1 MKQMTKKWFF
11 AAALLVPLS
20 ICGCFS
26 SWHASPF
33 NGGVGLEGETV
44 LIVPFREAL
53 AGADLWYGES
63 RRGSTITKGIRM
75 WATNQEVD
83 ARFVTGE
90 RVEEA
95 QKTIRNWAKPRLSD
109 ADWARIGGNVG
120 ARFVVEGSVD
130 KLQLKDPR
138 SVGFFS
144 ALAVISYRVI
154 DTDKARIVHQ
164 RKSWRVGRDRGNEG
178 QFKVDLEF
186 DNPREIELRLLA
198 LVAKRLGE
206 ELYGYYD

>member
-1 MKQMTKKWFF
+1 MKMKMNGLS
-11 AAALLVPLS
+11 AAALLLPLS
-20 ICGCFS
+20 MCGCFS

-33 NGGVGLEGETV
+33 NGGEGLEGQTV
-44 LIVPFREAL
+44 LLVPFRETL

-63 RRGSTITKGIRM
+63 RRGQTITKGVRV
-75 WATNQEVD
+75 WAAGQEVD

-95 QKTIRNWAKPRLSD
+95 QKAIRNWAKPRLSD
-109 ADWARIGGNVG
+109 AEWARIGRNVG
-120 ARFVVEGSVD
+120 ARFLVEGSID
-130 KLQLKDPR
+130 RLQLKDPR
-138 SVGFFS
+138 SIGFFS
-144 ALAVISYRVI
+144 ARVLATEKGRV
-154 DTDKARIVHQ
+154 VHQ
-164 RKSWRVGRDRGNEG
+164 RKGWRGGRDRGNEN

-198 LVAKRLGE
+198 LTAKRLAE

>member
-1 MKQMTKKWFF
+1 MKMNGLST
-11 AAALLVPLS
+11 AALLLPLS

-33 NGGVGLEGETV
+33 NGGEGLEGQTV
-44 LIVPFREAL
+44 LIVPFRESL

-63 RRGSTITKGIRM
+63 RRGQTITKGIRM
-75 WATNQEVD
+75 WAAGQDID

-109 ADWARIGGNVG
+109 AEWARIGRNVG
-120 ARFVVEGSVD
+120 ARFLVEGSIE

-138 SVGFFS
+138 SIGFFS
-144 ALAVISYRVI
+144 ARAVISYRVLE
-154 DTDKARIVHQ
+154 TEKGRVVHQ
-164 RKSWRVGRDRGNEG
+164 RKGWRVGSERGNED

-186 DNPREIELRLLA
+186 DNPQEIELRLLA
-198 LVAKRLGE
+198 LTARRLAE